1 MQRGKVDGKGER
13 EGGERCGV
21 MGRGGRWKE
30 VGKDVAWWGEER
42 EREGGEMEGDRMGR
56 GEGGTNVL
64 LVGDNG
70 NVLHGHLQGTY
81 FVVATSLHSCD
92 LLTQ

>member
-30 VGKDVAWWGEER
+30 G
-42 EREGGEMEGDRMGR
+42 
-56 GEGGTNVL
+56 VL
-64 LVGDNG
+64 IKVP
-70 NVLHGHLQGTY
+70 
-81 FVVATSLHSCD
+81 
-92 LLTQ
+92 